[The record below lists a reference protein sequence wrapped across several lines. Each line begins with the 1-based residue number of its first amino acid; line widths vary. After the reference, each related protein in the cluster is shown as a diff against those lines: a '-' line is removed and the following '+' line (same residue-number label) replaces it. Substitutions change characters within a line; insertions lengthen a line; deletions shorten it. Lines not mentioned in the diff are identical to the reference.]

1 LTINHRQKMT
11 IQVYAILKD
20 YFDTS
25 FTVDKTVNNIEALNN
40 IMIERNPSA
49 AAILAGCRYAV
60 NDTFVDNL
68 FQLQPND
75 NIHIIPPSSGG

>member
-1 LTINHRQKMT
+1 MT

-20 YFDTS
+20 YFDAAL
-25 FTVDKTVNNIEALNN
+25 TVDETVNNIEALNH
-40 IMIERNPSA
+40 MLIERNPAA

-60 NDTFVDNL
+60 NDTFVDAQ

-75 NIHIIPPSSGG
+75 SIHIIPPSSGG

>member
-1 LTINHRQKMT
+1 MT

-20 YFDTS
+20 YFDKD
-25 FTVDKTVNNIEALNN
+25 FTVDETVTNIEALNN
-40 IMIERNPSA
+40 ILIERNPAA

-60 NDTFVDNL
+60 NDHFVDTQ

-75 NIHIIPPSSGG
+75 SIHIIPPSSGG

>member
-1 LTINHRQKMT
+1 MK

-20 YFDTS
+20 YFDKE
-25 FTVDKTVNNIEALNN
+25 FTVDETVNTINGLNEILIN
-40 IMIERNPSA
+40 RNPSA
-49 AAILAGCRYAV
+49 KDILTACRYAV
-60 NDTFVDNL
+60 NDNFVDDS